1 METKIYNQAGKAT
14 GTIALPEKIFGLKWN
29 ADLIHQVVTSMMNN
43 LRNPIAHAKGRGEV
57 RGGGKKP
64 WRQKG
69 TGRARHGSSRSPI
82 WVGGGVTHG
91 PNKETNYSRKINQK
105 MRSKALAVLLSAK
118 LRDGEIIFV
127 DSLKLSEGKTKQ
139 AKVVLST
146 LGGIKGFESIVK
158 KNKNALYLA
167 MFKKDASVTRAFQN
181 FGNLKLGELR
191 NLNALDLLNTKIL
204 LIDQPKEAVEYL
216 TSRLTK

>member
-29 ADLIHQVVTSMMNN
+29 ADLIHQVATSMMNN

-69 TGRARHGSSRSPI
+69 TGRARHGSRRSPI

-105 MRSKALAVLLSAK
+105 MRAKALAVLLSAK

-127 DSLKLSEGKTKQ
+127 DNLKLPEAKTKQ

-146 LGGIKGFESIVK
+146 LGGIKGFESILK

-216 TSRLTK
+216 ASRLTK